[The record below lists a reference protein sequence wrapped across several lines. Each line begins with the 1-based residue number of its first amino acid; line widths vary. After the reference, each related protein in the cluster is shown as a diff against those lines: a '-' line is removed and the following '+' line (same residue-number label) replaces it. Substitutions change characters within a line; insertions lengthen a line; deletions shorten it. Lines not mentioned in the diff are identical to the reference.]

1 MITSPTKITEVYI
14 DTGSGPW
21 NADHLYMDRDED
33 SDGDDE
39 NVCLDDNADNE
50 AVDGNS
56 SEEDGDGNEEADNNY
71 NGDGEREIKEEC
83 VEDREDLALLRRL
96 DNILTGENF
105 PSLREVHLCPWVSS
119 KYFPKL
125 ASRDMLYDI
134 SKEDMLYV
142 YYNINILNRTDG
154 SLRDGDM

>member
-14 DTGSGPW
+14 NTGDGY
-21 NADHLYMDRDED
+21 NNDLYMDWDEN
-33 SDGDDE
+33 SDRDDE

-56 SEEDGDGNEEADNNY
+56 SEEDGDDNEEADSNY
-71 NGDGEREIKEEC
+71 NGDGEREAKEEY

-105 PSLREVHLCPWVSS
+105 PSLREVHLCPWVSW
-119 KYFPKL
+119 KCFPKL
-125 ASRDMLYDI
+125 ASRNMLRDI
-134 SKEDMLYV
+134 SREGMVYV

-154 SLRDGDM
+154 QLRFGHL

>member
-14 DTGSGPW
+14 NTSDGY
-21 NADHLYMDRDED
+21 NNDLYMDWDEN
-33 SDGDDE
+33 SDRDDE
-39 NVCLDDNADNE
+39 NICEDDSADNE
-50 AVDGNS
+50 AVGGNS
-56 SEEDGDGNEEADNNY
+56 SEEDGDGNEEVDSDY
-71 NGDGEREIKEEC
+71 NGDGEGQTKEEY
-83 VEDREDLALLRRL
+83 VDHREDLALLRRL

-125 ASRDMLYDI
+125 ASRDMLYYI
-134 SKEDMLYV
+134 SKKDMMYV

-154 SLRDGDM
+154 